1 MILVL
6 LISSLTAATMTSN
19 NPDAVYEEFVAI
31 LETKTSCYYQYLE
44 KDLELSVHVAPY
56 VEAKINLRVK
66 SPSGMLI
73 EEVKGVGTFVKMV
86 HNTTEAGDY
95 EMCIIAPHAM
105 NAYFHMAAFNRSVFV
120 DPENATKWMLESLRA
135 DTTPKVLLNMY
146 KNLEISLLD
155 VRTRNTVY
163 KRDIRM
169 QRTSSGF
176 ITWYVVVFCIS
187 AIITSITEVAI
198 VQRMFRT
205 K

>member
-1 MILVL
+1 
-6 LISSLTAATMTSN
+6 
-19 NPDAVYEEFVAI
+19 
-31 LETKTSCYYQYLE
+31 
-44 KDLELSVHVAPY
+44 
-56 VEAKINLRVK
+56 
-66 SPSGMLI
+66 MLI

-105 NAYFHMAAFNRSVFV
+105 NAYFHLAAFNRSVFV

-135 DTTPKVLLNMY
+135 DTTP
-146 KNLEISLLD
+146 
-155 VRTRNTVY
+155 VY